1 MAARV
6 ALITG
11 GGGGI
16 GAACARALTESG
28 HRVAIT
34 YHRQRE
40 RAERLAAEIGGLAL
54 ELDLAQR
61 TPLGPLVSRIE
72 AELGVVQVLVNNA
85 GMIRDALLP
94 FLAEADWDT
103 VLEVNLHGAFR
114 VTKAVVKG
122 MLRERW
128 GRVISIASAS
138 GVIGQVGQTHYSAAK
153 AGLTAFT
160 KSLALEV
167 ASYGVTANTIA
178 PGLIDTAMIAPLP
191 GPKLEQYLKA
201 VPLGRLGR
209 PREVAALVAFLA
221 SEDAGFITGQTLRV
235 DGGLVMA

>member
-1 MAARV
+1 LAARV

-209 PREVAALVAFLA
+209 PQEVAALVAFLA

>member
-209 PREVAALVAFLA
+209 PQEVAALVAFLA

>member
-16 GAACARALTESG
+16 GAACARALTASG

-40 RAERLAAEIGGLAL
+40 RAERLAEEIGGLAL

-114 VTKAVVKG
+114 VTKAVIKG

-178 PGLIDTAMIAPLP
+178 PGLIDTA
-191 GPKLEQYLKA
+191 
-201 VPLGRLGR
+201 
-209 PREVAALVAFLA
+209 
-221 SEDAGFITGQTLRV
+221 
-235 DGGLVMA
+235 

>member
-1 MAARV
+1 MAGRV

-16 GAACARALTESG
+16 GAACARALAASG
-28 HRVAIT
+28 HRVAVT

-40 RAERLAAEIGGLAL
+40 RAERLASEIGGLAL

-61 TPLGPLVSRIE
+61 TPLLPLVERIE
-72 AELGVVQVLVNNA
+72 SDLGVVQVLINNA
-85 GMIRDALLP
+85 GMIRDSLLP
-94 FLAEADWDT
+94 FLAEADWDA
-103 VLEVNLHGAFR
+103 VLEVNLHGAYR
-114 VTKAVVKG
+114 VTKAVIKG

-128 GRVISIASAS
+128 GRVVSIASAS

-153 AGLTAFT
+153 AGLVAFT

-167 ASYGVTANTIA
+167 APYGVTANTIA

-191 GPKLEQYLKA
+191 GPKLAQYLSA
-201 VPLGRLGR
+201 VPLGRLGK
-209 PREVAALVAFLA
+209 PQEVAALVAFLV